1 MKNLGRMN
9 YSTQK
14 KEGTESLSLSLSAYF
29 RSTGREER
37 APARSSNRS
46 PLVFFNGR
54 APRTVWFSSDNS
66 KWRCKF
72 FRKRRVDETGRV
84 LPSYSSGRHLR
95 AIFPSKKK
103 NFLFECFQ
111 LVRVFLFF
119 FFFVGLSCLG
129 LRLDRYLS
137 GFTCLEVFGSIVRSK
152 MYDLF
157 CLIRIT
163 SKWMRRNNFSFII

>member
-9 YSTQK
+9 YSTEK

-103 NFLFECFQ
+103 TSFSNVSNSF
-111 LVRVFLFF
+111 VFFFF
-119 FFFVGLSCLG
+119 FFFVGL
-129 LRLDRYLS
+129 RLQDWIDISLVLLVWK
-137 GFTCLEVFGSIVRSK
+137 FLDQL
-152 MYDLF
+152 YDPKCTIF
-157 CLIRIT
+157 
-163 SKWMRRNNFSFII
+163 FA